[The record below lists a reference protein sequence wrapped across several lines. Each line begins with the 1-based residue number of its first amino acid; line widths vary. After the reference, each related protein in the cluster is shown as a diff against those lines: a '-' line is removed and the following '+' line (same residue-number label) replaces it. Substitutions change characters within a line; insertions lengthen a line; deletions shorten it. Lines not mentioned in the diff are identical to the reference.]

1 MMQIESMPQTGI
13 PSQVPA
19 VEPKACAGGCGFFAH
34 TSQTHGYCCGA
45 CSKNTGKHG
54 PHCERMT
61 SAEQAVQAK
70 VEKTAAKATAQAAKK
85 EQKQQAKAEHA
96 ACKAAVPDA
105 KQLQLLLA
113 DTRKGQKLSVA
124 EARAAMQKA
133 RD

>member
-54 PHCERMT
+54 PHCERLT
-61 SAEQAVQAK
+61 SAEQAAQVK
-70 VEKTAAKATAQAAKK
+70 VEKKVAKATAKATAQAAEK
-85 EQKQQAKAEHA
+85 EQKKA
-96 ACKAAVPDA
+96 ACMTDA
-105 KQLQLLLA
+105 KKAKLA
-113 DTRKGQKLSVA
+113 VR
-124 EARAAMQKA
+124 E
-133 RD
+133 